1 MQIESDDVLGKINPK
16 KIIWPLLIGLSVAAW
31 LFFKYYDP
39 SAFRQID
46 WTTQSSFWILL
57 ALFSVFVRD
66 YAYMIRIRELTD
78 YKLTWYRS
86 FIVIMLW
93 EFSSALAPAILGGG
107 FIFAIYI
114 LNREKINMGASI
126 TAIMFTS
133 FLDGVFLAVMA
144 PLVYFT
150 VGKERLF
157 SSLHPEGIQ
166 EMAFGAGFYYSFW
179 SIYFL
184 IVAYKLFVAYALF
197 VNPKFIKFLLIKL
210 FSIKFL
216 RRWRNNAVETGNQ
229 LIIASAGLRNKNLR
243 YWTIALAATFA
254 SWTAR
259 YTIVN
264 CIIMAFNNLTFEN
277 YVIYARQVIMGIIML
292 GSPTPGGSGLA
303 EFMFTDFLGEFIHKG
318 LAPTLGILWRLISYY
333 PYLIIGALILPRW
346 IKEKILE
353 NRLKKNHE

>member
-1 MQIESDDVLGKINPK
+1 MQIESSDVLQKFNPR

-31 LFFKYYDP
+31 LFYSQYDAT
-39 SAFRQID
+39 AFQKIN
-46 WTTQSSFWILL
+46 WTWQSTWWITL

-66 YAYMIRIRELTD
+66 FAYMVRIRELTD

-107 FIFAIYI
+107 FFFAIYI
-114 LNREKINMGASI
+114 LSREKINMGKSI

-133 FLDGVFLAVMA
+133 FLDGIFLAVMA

-157 SSLHPEGIQ
+157 STLHAEGFQ
-166 EMAFGAGFYYSFW
+166 QLAFGRGFYYSFW
-179 SIYFL
+179 GIYFL
-184 IVAYKLFVAYALF
+184 IIAYKLFVAYALF
-197 VNPKFIKFLLIKL
+197 INPKFIKQILIRF
-210 FSIKFL
+210 FSLRFF
-216 RRWRNNAVETGNQ
+216 RRWRNDAIETGNQ
-229 LIIASAGLRNKNLR
+229 LIIASAGLKNKSLK
-243 YWTIALAATFA
+243 YWMVALIATFV

-264 CIIMAFNNLTFEN
+264 CIIMAFDNLAFEN
-277 YVIYARQVIMGIIML
+277 LVIYARQVVMGVIML
-292 GSPTPGGSGLA
+292 GSPTPGGSGVA
-303 EFMFTDFLGEFIHKG
+303 EFMFADFLGEFVHKG
-318 LAPTLGILWRLISYY
+318 LAPTLGILWRVVSYY
-333 PYLIIGALILPRW
+333 PYLIIGAFILPRW

-353 NRLKKNHE
+353 K